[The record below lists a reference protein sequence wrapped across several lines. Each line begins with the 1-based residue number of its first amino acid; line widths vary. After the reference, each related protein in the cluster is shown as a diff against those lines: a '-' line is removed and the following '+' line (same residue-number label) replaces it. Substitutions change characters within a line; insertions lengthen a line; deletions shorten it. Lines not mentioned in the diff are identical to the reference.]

1 MLNNKF
7 ILYFSVVVLT
17 LLSFSV
23 ISKERNVVVKLT
35 HIEAVKTTERS
46 GDELYFSISQYSNKE
61 TPHLFRIPMYPLHWL
76 SKELPALKNVKLWEG
91 KIADNQSILLVVSLL
106 GLDLE
111 PFNGD
116 DHIGSVQVKL
126 ANKQGKVISKW
137 GQPKFVDQPEVQQP
151 NLKIPSYIMLGDG
164 GKYKVVFKVEVR

>member
-1 MLNNKF
+1 MLTKN
-7 ILYFSVVVLT
+7 SVLCLSAVLLA
-17 LLSFSV
+17 LLSFSA

-35 HIEAVKTTERS
+35 QIEAVKTTERT

-61 TPHLFRIPMYPLHWL
+61 APHLFRVPMFPLHWL
-76 SKELPALKNVKLWEG
+76 SKELPALKNIKLWEG
-91 KIADNQSILLVVSLL
+91 KIADNQSVLLVLSLL
-106 GLDLE
+106 EQDLE
-111 PFNGD
+111 PFNTD

-126 ANKQGKVISKW
+126 ANQKGKVISTW

-151 NLKIPSYIMLGDG
+151 NPKIPSYIMLGEG